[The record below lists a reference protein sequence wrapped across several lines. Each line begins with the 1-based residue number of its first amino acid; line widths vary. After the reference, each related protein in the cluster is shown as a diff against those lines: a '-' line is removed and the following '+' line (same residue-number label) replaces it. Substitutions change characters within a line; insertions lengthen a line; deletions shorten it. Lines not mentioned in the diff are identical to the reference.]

1 VLIFGQG
8 RWRPSCAPKSP
19 AAGSTRRALR
29 RLPPR
34 SAALAG
40 GLDLLVHPADM
51 EGLGVSLLQA
61 SAAAVPIVT
70 TAPAGCPRRCWMAS
84 PAC

>member
-1 VLIFGQG
+1 
-8 RWRPSCAPKSP
+8 
-19 AAGSTRRALR
+19 
-29 RLPPR
+29 
-34 SAALAG
+34 
-40 GLDLLVHPADM
+40 M